1 MSNNRSTKRL
11 FAVALSLIMVLALL
25 PVTALAAT
33 SISGYLVTV
42 EGGPFTYTGS
52 AITPTVTVKPDE
64 MGGALT
70 VDVDYTVGYEDNTN
84 AGTATITVTGIG
96 SYEGT
101 ASQTF
106 IIKSKVTGVDPF
118 EAVSVTAFEAK
129 DCADP
134 AAIAA
139 IANLPD
145 EADVTIEGNAST
157 TDASLSV
164 VWGNPTPSTISNK
177 KEATYTFTG
186 TLTGTDS
193 IDINGNTAEITVN
206 VTPVAAVNP
215 TFADTTVPVGED
227 DEATAADLGASVLP
241 TSGSITAAGQSIP
254 YTVAWNAETL
264 DLTTEGDEQIFT
276 GTITY
281 TDAASLYPWLTIP
294 GDLSVSRKVTVENPA
309 PVPPQ
314 VNLPHKPQVI
324 AASGS
329 SGVAVS
335 GNLSQGATVTA
346 SEASLDTVGS
356 NAGAQFVTAL
366 AGGEKTLLGITEVKI
381 NGTFSG
387 KLSVT
392 LPVDPQYNGQT
403 VTVLHYTSAG
413 KLETYTAVVVNG
425 AVTVEVSSLS
435 PFAVLIDSK
444 LVNEDGPDLDEPTPD
459 DDLPGEDEDDL
470 DIEED
475 EDIVDDDIVE
485 DVPGTGDGAVNAA
498 WTVLVSTLVLG
509 AAVAFVM
516 KKKAADNR

>member
-25 PVTALAAT
+25 PVTALAVAFEGTVAIIDDGTPQFGEELSVDIDGIT
-33 SISGYLVTV
+33 SVEPGALSYAWKRDGTPISGADSSTYTLVEADISCDITV
-42 EGGPFTYTGS
+42 EVSSENYTDNPLASASIGPIAKADGP
-52 AITPTVTVKPDE
+52 AAPTVR
-64 MGGALT
+64 
-70 VDVDYTVGYEDNTN
+70 
-84 AGTATITVTGIG
+84 G
-96 SYEGT
+96 SY
-101 ASQTF
+101 
-106 IIKSKVTGVDPF
+106 SK
-118 EAVSVTAFEAK
+118 
-129 DCADP
+129 
-134 AAIAA
+134 
-139 IANLPD
+139 
-145 EADVTIEGNAST
+145 
-157 TDASLSV
+157 
-164 VWGNPTPSTISNK
+164 
-177 KEATYTFTG
+177 
-186 TLTGTDS
+186 
-193 IDINGNTAEITVN
+193 
-206 VTPVAAVNP
+206 
-215 TFADTTVPVGED
+215 
-227 DEATAADLGASVLP
+227 
-241 TSGSITAAGQSIP
+241 AG
-254 YTVAWNAETL
+254 
-264 DLTTEGDEQIFT
+264 D

-281 TDAASLYPWLTIP
+281 TVTSIAGAVYQIDANGWVASNVFEGLVEGETHTFYAKIAVTSTHEEGLIGDTGAVTLTI
-294 GDLSVSRKVTVENPA
+294 SYT
-309 PVPPQ
+309 PPQ

-485 DVPGTGDGAVNAA
+485 DVPGTGDSAVNAA

>member
-25 PVTALAAT
+25 PVTALAANIET
-33 SISGYLVTV
+33 ECTV
-42 EGGPFTYTGS
+42 VLDNPGPFPYTGS
-52 AITPTVTVKPDE
+52 AIEPIVTVTVTA
-64 MGGALT
+64 GGAELT
-70 VDVDYTVGYEDNTN
+70 LDEDYTVSYENNIN
-84 AGTATITVTGIG
+84 AGTATVIVTGA
-96 SYEGT
+96 EPH
-101 ASQTF
+101 
-106 IIKSKVTGVDPF
+106 TGEKREDF
-118 EAVSVTAFEAK
+118 
-129 DCADP
+129 
-134 AAIAA
+134 
-139 IANLPD
+139 
-145 EADVTIEGNAST
+145 TIE
-157 TDASLSV
+157 
-164 VWGNPTPSTISNK
+164 
-177 KEATYTFTG
+177 
-186 TLTGTDS
+186 
-193 IDINGNTAEITVN
+193 AE
-206 VTPVAAVNP
+206 AVNP
-215 TFADTTVPVGED
+215 TFAATTVPVGTND
-227 DEATAADLGASVLP
+227 AAAAADLGESVLP
-241 TSGSITAAGQSIP
+241 TSGSITAGGNTVE
-254 YTVAWNAETL
+254 YTIVWGAQTL
-264 DLTTEGDEQIFT
+264 DLTAAGNTQTFSGD
-276 GTITY
+276 ITY
-281 TDAASLYPWLTIP
+281 TDAGSYTWLILP
-294 GDLSVSRKVTVENPA
+294 GNLTVSRVVTVEA
-309 PVPPQ
+309 ASYIPPQ

-435 PFAVLIDSK
+435 PFAVLINSK

-485 DVPGTGDGAVNAA
+485 DVPGTGDSAVNAA